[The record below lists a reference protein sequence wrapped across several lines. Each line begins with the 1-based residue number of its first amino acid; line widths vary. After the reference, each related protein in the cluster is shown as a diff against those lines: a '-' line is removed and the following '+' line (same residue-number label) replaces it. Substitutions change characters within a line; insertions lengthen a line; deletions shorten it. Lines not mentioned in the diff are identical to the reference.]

1 MSQITD
7 VGGAGRVSMVHVVEV
22 AASVALRRGCL
33 GGVLA
38 QLRVQHAPHGGQ
50 VALQPQH
57 GVADQDEGHQAE
69 TQGDMFIILRGGKV
83 ENINKGMCIRASNEC
98 PRILDNQGL

>member
-1 MSQITD
+1 MAVSQITD

-22 AASVALRRGCL
+22 AASVALPRGCL
-33 GGVLA
+33 SGVLA

-69 TQGDMFIILRGGKV
+69 TREKL
-83 ENINKGMCIRASNEC
+83 N
-98 PRILDNQGL
+98 

>member
-7 VGGAGRVSMVHVVEV
+7 VGGAGRVSMVHMVEV

-38 QLRVQHAPHGGQ
+38 QLRVQHAPDGGQ

-57 GVADQDEGHQAE
+57 GVADQDEGHQAA
-69 TQGDMFIILRGGKV
+69 TRGYMFIIQAGVAK
-83 ENINKGMCIRASNEC
+83 
-98 PRILDNQGL
+98 

>member
-1 MSQITD
+1 MAVSQITD

-22 AASVALRRGCL
+22 AASVALRRGSL

-38 QLRVQHAPHGGQ
+38 QLRVQHGPHGGQ

-69 TQGDMFIILRGGKV
+69 TRGEIMIFTLRKV
-83 ENINKGMCIRASNEC
+83 RSMISRWI
-98 PRILDNQGL
+98 